1 MPPLNDLSQQQAG
14 VNTFYWQSWSRAAR
28 LRAANANGICP
39 QPVLV
44 HHDPDSLMQT
54 PLDEPIT
61 SASADN
67 TRQPDQIT
75 IACYDNEVPAFVEQE
90 MDALYGNIFSSMMQ
104 FRISGLGEA
113 EASTYVARDARGPRA
128 LFLFRRDRRRV
139 RVLNECIRLDGAELR
154 RFVDYIFD
162 RFRNVTTICFNAVE
176 TERPALPFPCQ
187 HYNQLED
194 IAMAL
199 PATPADYLASLG
211 KNTRRNVRRYGDRL
225 RSSFP
230 DVEFAAYEKGA
241 VDEQTI
247 RSIIGF
253 NHARMTGKNKRS
265 NLDEHSVRRITALAQ
280 ACGLVGVL
288 RIDGRICA
296 GAISY
301 RSGSNY
307 FLDVLAHDPAYD
319 EYWAGILCCYW
330 TICECIQRG
339 GTEFH
344 FLWGRYDYKFTLGAS
359 IRELDG
365 VTIYRSHAH
374 MLLNGLFALNA
385 TYAGRM
391 RQLKL
396 WMDDENAR
404 NASAGSRFAFRMLRG
419 LQDMKRFARNAV
431 AR

>member
-1 MPPLNDLSQQQAG
+1 
-14 VNTFYWQSWSRAAR
+14 
-28 LRAANANGICP
+28 
-39 QPVLV
+39 
-44 HHDPDSLMQT
+44 
-54 PLDEPIT
+54 
-61 SASADN
+61 
-67 TRQPDQIT
+67 
-75 IACYDNEVPAFVEQE
+75 VPAFVEAE
-90 MDALYGNIFSSMMQ
+90 MDALYGNIFSSMTQ
-104 FRISGLGEA
+104 FRISGLQDG
-113 EASTYVARDARGPRA
+113 EASTYVARNRRGVLA
-128 LFLFRRDRRRV
+128 LFLFRHDKRKLKV
-139 RVLNECIRLDGAELR
+139 INECIRLDSAELR
-154 RFVDYIFD
+154 RFVDYIFK
-162 RFRNVTTICFNAVE
+162 RFRDVTTICFNAVE
-176 TERPALPFPCQ
+176 TERPALPYPCQ

-199 PATPADYLASLG
+199 PATPEEYLASLG

-230 DVEFAAYEKGA
+230 SVEFTVYEREA

-247 RSIIGF
+247 RHIIDF

-301 RSGSNY
+301 RTGSNY

-330 TICECIQRG
+330 TICECIKRG

-344 FLWGRYDYKFTLGAS
+344 FLWGRYDYKFTLGAT
-359 IRELDG
+359 IRNLDG
-365 VTIYRSHAH
+365 ITVYRSHAH
-374 MLLNGLFALNA
+374 MLLNGVYALNA

-396 WMDDENAR
+396 WMDDETAR
-404 NASAGSRFAFRMLRG
+404 EATPASRFAFRVLRG
-419 LQDMKRFARNAV
+419 LQDVKRFARNAV

>member
-1 MPPLNDLSQQQAG
+1 
-14 VNTFYWQSWSRAAR
+14 
-28 LRAANANGICP
+28 
-39 QPVLV
+39 
-44 HHDPDSLMQT
+44 MQT
-54 PLDEPIT
+54 PLDEPIAPS
-61 SASADN
+61 SAGS
-67 TRQPDQIT
+67 TRQPDQVT
-75 IACYDNEVPAFVEQE
+75 IVCYDNEVPAFVEQE
-90 MDALYGNIFSSMMQ
+90 MDALYGNIFSSMTQ
-104 FRISGLGEA
+104 FRISGLGA
-113 EASTYVARDARGPRA
+113 TEASTYVARNAHGRLA
-128 LFLFRRDRRRV
+128 LFLFRRDKRRV
-139 RVLNECIRLDGAELR
+139 KVLNECIRLDAAELR
-154 RFVDYIFD
+154 RFVDYIFG
-162 RFRNVTTICFNAVE
+162 RFRDVTTISFNAVE
-176 TERPALPFPCQ
+176 TERPSLPFPCQ

-199 PATPADYLASLG
+199 PATPEAYLASLG
-211 KNTRRNVRRYGDRL
+211 KNTRRNVKRYGDRL
-225 RSSFP
+225 RRSFP
-230 DVEFAAYEKGA
+230 NLEFAVYERDA

-247 RSIIGF
+247 RGIIGF
-253 NHARMTGKNKRS
+253 NHARMTSKNKRS
-265 NLDEHSVRRITALAQ
+265 NLGEGAVRRITRLAQ

-330 TICECIQRG
+330 TICECIKHG
-339 GTEFH
+339 GAEFH

-359 IRELDG
+359 IRNLDG
-365 VTIYRSHAH
+365 ITVYRSHAH

-404 NASAGSRFAFRMLRG
+404 NASAGSRFAFRVLRS

>member
-1 MPPLNDLSQQQAG
+1 VTAPCLEQLPALISDD
-14 VNTFYWQSWSRAAR
+14 SRF
-28 LRAANANGICP
+28 LTQKPI
-39 QPVLV
+39 
-44 HHDPDSLMQT
+44 
-54 PLDEPIT
+54 DEPIAT
-61 SASADN
+61 FSVESARAADEV
-67 TRQPDQIT
+67 T
-75 IACYDNEVPAFVEQE
+75 IACYDREVPAFIEHE
-90 MDALYGNIFSSMMQ
+90 MDALYGNIFSSMTQ
-104 FRISGLGEA
+104 FRISGLQDG
-113 EASTYVARDARGPRA
+113 EASTYVARNRRGIVA
-128 LFLFRRDRRRV
+128 VFLFRHDRRRV
-139 RVLNECIRLDGAELR
+139 RVINECIRLDSTELL
-154 RFVDYIFD
+154 RFVDYIFN
-162 RFRNVTTICFNAVE
+162 RFRDVTTICFNAVE
-176 TERPALPFPCQ
+176 TERPALPYPCQ

-199 PATPADYLASLG
+199 PATPEAYLASLG

-225 RSSFP
+225 RSAFP
-230 DVEFAAYEKGA
+230 NVEFAVYEKEA

-247 RSIIGF
+247 RHIIGF

-296 GAISY
+296 GGISY
-301 RSGSNY
+301 RAGSNY

-330 TICECIQRG
+330 TICECIKRG

-344 FLWGRYDYKFTLGAS
+344 FLWGRYDYKFTLGAT
-359 IRELDG
+359 IRNLDG
-365 VTIYRSHAH
+365 ITVYRSHAH

-419 LQDMKRFARNAV
+419 LQDMKRLARNTV